1 MRRLMPILMNTFY
14 FNLNSKKFE
23 LLILFEIKDSFKD
36 QVELDWKDSFN
47 KINQFKISEIMWIY
61 FTRIETLKLE
71 MELGFF

>member
-1 MRRLMPILMNTFY
+1 MPILMNTFY

>member
-36 QVELDWKDSFN
+36 QVDLDWKDSFN

>member
-1 MRRLMPILMNTFY
+1 MPILMNIFY